1 MNILDYI
8 IIGLI
13 AFFVVKGIFRG
24 FFREISSLAGIIFGI
39 WIGNHYYLQMA
50 NLLKTY
56 IPLEKSLS
64 LISFLL
70 LFIMVVIVFNLSG
83 MLLHHFFKKLFI
95 AWVDRG
101 LGFGLALIKG
111 IIISYLLIV
120 LLIFF
125 TPSKSPLIAK
135 STMARMVIVTYQ
147 SMSRLISPDLYKT
160 WKKKIFKE
168 SKKVG
173 KVLSEGKEAVKKIPQ
188 VLPDNKD

>member
-8 IIGLI
+8 ILGLI
-13 AFFVVKGIFRG
+13 AFFVVKGILRG

-39 WIGNHYYLQMA
+39 WIGNHYHPQIA
-50 NLLKTY
+50 NLLKAY

-70 LFIMVVIVFNLSG
+70 LFIVVVILFNISG
-83 MLLHHFFKKLFI
+83 MLLHHFFKKLLI

-111 IIISYLLIV
+111 IIISYLLIILV
-120 LLIFF
+120 FWAMP
-125 TPSKSPLIAK
+125 TSPLIAK
-135 STMARMVIVTYQ
+135 SKTAPLVKVSFESIR
-147 SMSRLISPDLYKT
+147 SLISPDLYKT

-173 KVLSEGKEAVKKIPQ
+173 KAISEGKEVIKKIPQ
-188 VLPDNKD
+188 VLPDTKE

>member
-135 STMARMVIVTYQ
+135 STTARMVIVTYQ

>member
-8 IIGLI
+8 ILGLI

-125 TPSKSPLIAK
+125 TPSKSLLIAK
-135 STMARMVIVTYQ
+135 STTARMVIVTYQ

>member
-1 MNILDYI
+1 MNVLDYI
-8 IIGLI
+8 ILGLM

-39 WIGNHYYLQMA
+39 WIGNHYYPQMA

-70 LFIMVVIVFNLSG
+70 LFILVVIVFNLSG

-135 STMARMVIVTYQ
+135 STTARMVIVTYQ

-173 KVLSEGKEAVKKIPQ
+173 KVLSEGKEVVKKIPQ

>member
-8 IIGLI
+8 ILGLI

-39 WIGNHYYLQMA
+39 WIGNHYYPQMA
-50 NLLKTY
+50 NLLKAY

-125 TPSKSPLIAK
+125 TPSKSLLIAK
-135 STMARMVIVTYQ
+135 STTARMVIVTYQ

-173 KVLSEGKEAVKKIPQ
+173 KVLSEGKEVVKKIPQ

>member
-8 IIGLI
+8 ILGLI

-39 WIGNHYYLQMA
+39 WIGNHYYPQMA
-50 NLLKTY
+50 NLLKAY

-70 LFIMVVIVFNLSG
+70 LFIVVVILFNLSG
-83 MLLHHFFKKLFI
+83 IFFHHLFKKLLI
-95 AWVDRG
+95 AWLDRG

-125 TPSKSPLIAK
+125 IPSKSPLIAK

-188 VLPDNKD
+188 VLPDTKE

>member
-1 MNILDYI
+1 M
-8 IIGLI
+8 

-39 WIGNHYYLQMA
+39 WIGNHYHPQMA
-50 NLLKTY
+50 DLLKTY

-70 LFIMVVIVFNLSG
+70 LFIVVVIVFNLSG
-83 MLLHHFFKKLFI
+83 MLLHHLFKKLLI
-95 AWVDRG
+95 AWLDRG

-125 TPSKSPLIAK
+125 IPSKSPLVTK
-135 STMARMVIVTYQ
+135 STTARMVISHINLCPGSYHQISTKPGRKNSLKSRKKWAGQ
-147 SMSRLISPDLYKT
+147 SLR
-160 WKKKIFKE
+160 
-168 SKKVG
+168 G
-173 KVLSEGKEAVKKIPQ
+173 KRW
-188 VLPDNKD
+188 

>member
-1 MNILDYI
+1 MNVLDYI
-8 IIGLI
+8 ILGLM

-135 STMARMVIVTYQ
+135 STVARMVIVTYQ
-147 SMSRLISPDLYKT
+147 SMSRLISPDLYKA
-160 WKKKIFKE
+160 WKKKITKE

-173 KVLSEGKEAVKKIPQ
+173 KVLSEGKEVVKKIPQ